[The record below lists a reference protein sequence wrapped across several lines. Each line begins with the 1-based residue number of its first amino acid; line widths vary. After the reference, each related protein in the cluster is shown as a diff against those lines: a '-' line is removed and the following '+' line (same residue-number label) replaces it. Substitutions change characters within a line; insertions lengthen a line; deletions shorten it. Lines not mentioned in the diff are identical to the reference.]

1 LIEELAWTA
10 WSTAEAV
17 GAHLAGVSPILLF
30 AGLALHTLKLAARAR
45 AWQNVLR
52 ASMRQTSLRFRDAAV
67 PYFAGIGAGA
77 VVPFGG
83 GQLLRVALARTRLRS
98 CHGREGGASTATIVG
113 SLAVERALDAAVSV
127 VVIALALT
135 ASLLPSGALHA
146 RLAGLAGLTTHPAAA
161 AVVGGGVALAAAVG
175 WWGFRHRLAAACA
188 GGLQGLVV
196 LKQPKCY
203 LASVASWQLLGWFLR
218 FAALVLLLEA
228 FHVPEALAV
237 APAVMSLQLLASAI
251 PVTPGGAGTQQALIA
266 AALGSGAILGF
277 SAGAQAATIL
287 VDLLLGVTAIAI
299 CGIRPRLDAFRPAP
313 VPA

>member
-1 LIEELAWTA
+1 MT
-10 WSTAEAV
+10 EAV
-17 GAHLAGVSPILLF
+17 GAHLTGVSPILLC
-30 AGLALHTLKLAARAR
+30 AGLALHTLKLSARAR

-52 ASMRQTSLRFRDAAV
+52 ASMPGASVRFRDAAG
-67 PYFAGIGAGA
+67 PYFAGMGAGA

-98 CHGREGGASTATIVG
+98 CLGRECGASTATIIG

-127 VVIALALT
+127 VVVALALT

-146 RLAGLAGLTTHPAAA
+146 RLAGLAALSAHPAAVA
-161 AVVGGGVALAAAVG
+161 IVGGGIGLAAAAC
-175 WWGFRHRLAAACA
+175 WWGFRHRLAAAWVA
-188 GGLQGLVV
+188 GLRGLVV
-196 LKQPKCY
+196 FKQPKRY
-203 LASVASWQLLGWFLR
+203 LSSVASWQLLAWLLR
-218 FAALVLLLEA
+218 FGALVLLLEA
-228 FHVPEALAV
+228 FHVPTALAV
-237 APAVMSLQLLASAI
+237 APAVLSLQLLASAV
-251 PVTPGGAGTQQALIA
+251 PLTPGGAGTQQALIA

-287 VDLLLGVTAIAI
+287 VDLLLGVTALAI